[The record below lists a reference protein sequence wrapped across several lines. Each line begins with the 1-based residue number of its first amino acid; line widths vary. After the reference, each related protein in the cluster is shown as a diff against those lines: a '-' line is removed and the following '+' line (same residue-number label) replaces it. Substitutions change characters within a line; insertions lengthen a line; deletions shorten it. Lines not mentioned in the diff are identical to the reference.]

1 MLIKKQGIVGE
12 ILEETNLA
20 IRDVNEN
27 VLASAPCSVGILIN
41 RGLAHTANLASR
53 VVMLYFGGPDDRE
66 ALSLA
71 WRIAKNPDVTLS
83 VVRFLPTGNS
93 LASILE
99 PMDFMSRPHEVVAVN
114 IERER
119 ERQLDDAYLDK
130 FRTAMETNTSTQYM
144 EMLLE
149 NEEETIKA
157 IKSMDRCHDLFIV
170 GRGGGATSPLTA
182 GLADWCDCP
191 ELGAVGDILITSEH
205 SSAFAVL
212 VVQQY
217 GMLGPRPSTDRSG
230 STTSSL
236 TYREDIGSMAWS
248 RPSVEEDGRIDSFVS
263 RRTENIHDY

>member
-1 MLIKKQGIVGE
+1 M
-12 ILEETNLA
+12 EETNLA

-71 WRIAKNPDVTLS
+71 WRIAKTPDVTLS
-83 VVRFLPTGNS
+83 VVRFLPAGKS

-99 PMDFMSRPHEVVAVN
+99 PTDFMSRPHEVVAVN

-130 FRTAMETNTSTQYM
+130 FRTAMETNTSTQYV

-149 NEEETIKA
+149 NEEET
-157 IKSMDRCHDLFIV
+157 
-170 GRGGGATSPLTA
+170 
-182 GLADWCDCP
+182 
-191 ELGAVGDILITSEH
+191 ELL
-205 SSAFAVL
+205 L
-212 VVQQY
+212 V
-217 GMLGPRPSTDRSG
+217 RK
-230 STTSSL
+230 
-236 TYREDIGSMAWS
+236 
-248 RPSVEEDGRIDSFVS
+248 
-263 RRTENIHDY
+263 